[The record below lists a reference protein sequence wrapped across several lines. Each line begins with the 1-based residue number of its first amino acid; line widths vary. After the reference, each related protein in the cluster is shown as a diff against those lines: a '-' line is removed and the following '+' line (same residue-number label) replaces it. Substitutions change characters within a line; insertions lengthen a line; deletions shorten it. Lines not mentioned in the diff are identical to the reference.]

1 MDPFTILSPLSQVY
15 CVIYPYIGRIKET
28 LDIRQ
33 DALYINFL
41 NYMKYNCLE
50 NEEEE
55 VDEQVQKMC

>member
-1 MDPFTILSPLSQVY
+1 M
-15 CVIYPYIGRIKET
+15 

-33 DALYINFL
+33 DVLYISFL

-55 VDEQVQKMC
+55 VDEQVQKMYWLKEKMFQL